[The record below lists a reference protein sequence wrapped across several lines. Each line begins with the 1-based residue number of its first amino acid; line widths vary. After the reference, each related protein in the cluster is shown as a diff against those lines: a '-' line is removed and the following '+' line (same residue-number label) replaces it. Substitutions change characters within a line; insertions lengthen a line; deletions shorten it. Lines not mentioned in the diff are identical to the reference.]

1 MNKILLGALLG
12 IGLSAAAGAIVV
24 ASGVIDVGA
33 DTPHNPA
40 FHQALTFARE
50 RSVARSA
57 ADIKVPDNLND
68 PERVRRG
75 AGNYEAM
82 CVGCHL
88 APELADSE
96 IRRGLYPTPPNLSR
110 KDDALPSEQP
120 AAREFWII
128 KHGIKATG
136 MPAWS
141 KGGMD
146 DEAIWDLVA
155 FLQKMPTLSKAAYDQ
170 LVAASEGHSHGGMA
184 GAAHD
189 DGGHRET
196 RQTASPGKGAQRDH
210 EAHDHSKHKH

>member
-12 IGLSAAAGAIVV
+12 IVLGAAAGAIVI

-50 RSVARSA
+50 RSIARSA
-57 ADIKVPDNLND
+57 ADIKAPDNLND

-75 AGNYEAM
+75 AGNYDAM

-96 IRRGLYPTPPNLSR
+96 IRRGLYPAPPNLSEKR
-110 KDDALPSEQP
+110 DALSEQH
-120 AAREFWII
+120 AARDFWII

-155 FLQKMPTLSKAAYDQ
+155 FLQKMPTLSKASYEQ
-170 LVAASEGHSHGGMA
+170 LVAASDGHSHGGMT
-184 GAAHD
+184 GAADD
-189 DGGHRET
+189 DGGHREAP
-196 RQTASPGKGAQRDH
+196 QPPSPGKGASHDH
-210 EAHDHSKHKH
+210 DAHDHSKHKH